1 MTKKEPIMTL
11 TEKLSPAEG
20 AGGRADIAK
29 DQAILISAI
38 SLPGADKGLNLISGI
53 FLKTFLPDKGV
64 GRPPAGGRKE
74 ARISRW
80 I

>member
-11 TEKLSPAEG
+11 TEKLSLAEV

-53 FLKTFLPDKGV
+53 FLKTFLPED
-64 GRPPAGGRKE
+64 RAAGGPGRKE
-74 ARISRW
+74 VRILRW